1 MKAGAES
8 APLLR
13 FCPFVLHPSSFIPSV
28 VSFLLK
34 RLWQYPLILAVIY
47 VVTFLLVWVAPGTP
61 FNTGERTLTP
71 EVEAALRAKFNAQS
85 ALGFL
90 THYPVRMVQG
100 DFGPSFSNPNQ
111 DVQEII
117 ADRLPVSAVLGG
129 IAVAIALVVGV
140 VIGSFAA
147 VRRGGALD
155 WLSTA
160 VALAGVSVPSFV
172 AAAVLLAVFGFWL
185 RWLPFTQWDW
195 EPGQMVLPAI
205 ALSLLP
211 MAYVTRLT
219 RVSMID
225 TLGADYVR
233 TARAKG
239 LSRLRV
245 IGKHALRNAVLPVL
259 SFIGPAAATTMV
271 GSFVVEKVFQIPGL
285 GQVFVT
291 SVQNR
296 DQTLILGVVMI
307 YSLLLLALNLLV
319 DIAYTLVDPRIEVT
333 S

>member
-1 MKAGAES
+1 M
-8 APLLR
+8 LT
-13 FCPFVLHPSSFIPSV
+13 
-28 VSFLLK
+28 FLLK
-34 RLWQYPLILAVIY
+34 RLWQYPLILAIIY

-71 EVEAALRAKFNAQS
+71 EVEAALRQKFNAES
-85 ALGFL
+85 AIGFL
-90 THYPVRMVQG
+90 TYYPFQMIQG
-100 DFGPSFSNPNQ
+100 NFGPSFNNPNQ
-111 DVQEII
+111 TVQEII
-117 ADRLPVSAVLGG
+117 GDRLPISAALGAL
-129 IAVAIALVVGV
+129 AVVIALIVGV
-140 VIGSFAA
+140 LIGSFAA
-147 VRRGGALD
+147 VRRGGTLD

-185 RWLPFTQWDW
+185 RWLPFTQWNF
-195 EPGQMVLPAI
+195 EPAQMILPAI

-225 TLGADYVR
+225 TLSADYVR

-239 LSRLRV
+239 LSRVKV

-259 SFIGPAAATTMV
+259 SFIGPAAASTMV

-296 DQTLILGVVMI
+296 DQTLILGVVMV
-307 YSLLLLALNLLV
+307 YSVLLLGLNLLV